1 MQDKNTKTYQGTV
14 ARIIAYEI
22 LKLPHTCE
30 VCGAQ
35 GRTEVHHINKDRT
48 DNSRENLKILCR
60 RCHLDVHG
68 IIPPRKQPLVTSGI
82 DGRMRPD
89 AAAKKQALLDKRRI
103 ATEIYRQ
110 KYGIPE

>member
-1 MQDKNTKTYQGTV
+1 MNKKTLYTYQGNV

-48 DNSRENLKILCR
+48 DNSRENIKILCR

-68 IIPPRKQPLVTSGI
+68 IIPPKKQVIETSG
-82 DGRMRPD
+82 DGRTRPD
-89 AAAKKQALLDKRRI
+89 AAAKKLALLDKRRI
-103 ATEIYRQ
+103 ATERYRQ
-110 KYGIPE
+110 KYGITE